1 MNAPAPE
8 AGAAPDPDA
17 AGPALVDSII
27 AIPELRD
34 YQRINAEL
42 VQRLDRGDRRVRLH
56 GAEGQRLLLAG
67 LVGGWS
73 ALVEIEGN
81 AGPELAAGL
90 NAPGLTVVA
99 RGTSADGA
107 GAGLRSGRLILK
119 NATGDALAMGQEGGA
134 ILAAAAAGHR
144 AGLGQRGGV
153 LVLLGPVGRLAGER
167 QAGGWLFAYR
177 DQLGPHTGHGRR
189 GGALLGLEH
198 TADFGLAGAGAD
210 AEILRAELQAAA
222 PWL

>member
-1 MNAPAPE
+1 MNAPAP
-8 AGAAPDPDA
+8 ASDA
-17 AGPALVDSII
+17 ALDSIV

-42 VQRLDRGDRRVRLH
+42 VRRLDNGVSRVRLQ

-67 LVGGWS
+67 LAGEWS
-73 ALVEIEGN
+73 ALVEIEGD

-90 NAPGLTVVA
+90 SAPGLTVVA
-99 RGTSADGA
+99 RGTTADGA
-107 GAGLRSGRLILK
+107 GARVRSGRLILRG
-119 NATGDALAMGQEGGA
+119 ATGDALGTGQEGGT

-153 LVLLGPVGRLAGER
+153 LVMLGPVGRLAGER
-167 QAGGWLFAYR
+167 QAGGWLFAYG
-177 DQLGPHTGHGRR
+177 DQLGPHAGHGRD
-189 GGALLGLEH
+189 GGTLVRIER
-198 TADFGLAGAGAD
+198 TADFGLAGGD
-210 AEILRAELQAAA
+210 AEVLRAVLQASA